1 MTLRNTHRLIARIL
15 IASSLVIVGL
25 SDAEAKRPTRRPT
38 PVVAKTDQ
46 DCLARAMYFESR
58 RTDEDGML
66 AVGTV
71 VANRLAA
78 GGRYGAT
85 VCQVVGRPSQF
96 APGVLTRAMT
106 ETRPRELAYRMAAIV
121 LDGGRHPTAG
131 DALYFHTADV
141 PFRHDDKRYLL
152 VSGGNAFYAWNRT
165 GGRARV
171 TSNLASLAR
180 AFEAAPAAREAAEPV
195 TEGRTGPTPLLF
207 AANAPTDAEILAI
220 RPAPATAPEPKA
232 PAPMDAS
239 GAGAILAYAAPI
251 PAPVS
256 GSALAA
262 VAALEPKRPR
272 VIVPAAP
279 VQASAG
285 LVWPTRSGGETPAR
299 AWSPGAIAHA
309 AIDKAWSLFDMV
321 NR

>member
-1 MTLRNTHRLIARIL
+1 
-15 IASSLVIVGL
+15 
-25 SDAEAKRPTRRPT
+25 
-38 PVVAKTDQ
+38 
-46 DCLARAMYFESR
+46 MYFESR

-106 ETRPRELAYRMAAIV
+106 ETRPRELAYRMAGIV

-152 VSGGNAFYAWNRT
+152 VSGGNAFYAWNRS
-165 GGRARV
+165 GGRARI

-195 TEGRTGPTPLLF
+195 TEGRNEPTPLLF
-207 AANAPTDAEILAI
+207 AANAPTDAEILTI
-220 RPAPATAPEPKA
+220 RPARATAPALMA

-239 GAGAILAYAAPI
+239 GAGAILAYAAPL
-251 PAPVS
+251 PPPVS

-285 LVWPTRSGGETPAR
+285 PVWPRSGPETQAK

-309 AIDKAWSLFDMV
+309 AIDKAWSLFDTV

>member
-1 MTLRNTHRLIARIL
+1 
-15 IASSLVIVGL
+15 
-25 SDAEAKRPTRRPT
+25 
-38 PVVAKTDQ
+38 
-46 DCLARAMYFESR
+46 MYFESR

-106 ETRPRELAYRMAAIV
+106 ETRPRELAYRMAGIV

-165 GGRARV
+165 GGRARI

-180 AFEAAPAAREAAEPV
+180 AFAAAPAAREAAEPV
-195 TEGRTGPTPLLF
+195 TEGRSEPLLF

-220 RPAPATAPEPKA
+220 RPAPAVA
-232 PAPMDAS
+232 PAPAVSPRVPSAMDAS

-272 VIVPAAP
+272 VIVPGAP

-285 LVWPTRSGGETPAR
+285 LVWPTRSGGGTPAR
-299 AWSPGAIAHA
+299 AWSPAAIANA
-309 AIDKAWSLFDMV
+309 AIDKAWSLFDTV
-321 NR
+321 RR